1 MRGREAHIQHVSREQ
16 QITSIYLDVKYL
28 RKCLNVSI
36 GDVDQLGG
44 VVAEDQLLPLLSH
57 LLS

>member
-16 QITSIYLDVKYL
+16 QITSIYLYVKYL

-36 GDVDQLGG
+36 GDVDQLRC